1 MSVFIIVNATE
12 GPDRVDI
19 LIRILVVPE
28 VIPGEGRS
36 WPRKL
41 ARFEVDL
48 HDASNLTTCTLSE
61 RPHIHHVGAFRWHK
75 WEKG

>member
-36 WPRKL
+36 
-41 ARFEVDL
+41 
-48 HDASNLTTCTLSE
+48 
-61 RPHIHHVGAFRWHK
+61 
-75 WEKG
+75 